1 MSHWRAPSGCSP
13 LPPGPP
19 SMGQSSCLMSQ
30 CWAAGSCP
38 PSAAL
43 PAGRGPAPGRAWWAA
58 GEAPGWHRT
67 RLALDKGGAQPSRGL
82 GPPALGFG
90 VCEETRFRGAAGKG
104 WAVVPPRPSVT
115 QLGSLLQQEGRAG
128 PGSQARSPTVCSLEK
143 GVAFGALGAS
153 HTGVPSLCWGHPL
166 AWPWRQHWVCSK
178 EQVPSPPRPSLP
190 LSPPLPAWFL
200 AGWVRKPLGF
210 LFLLAKG
217 VAVGEGCLPPSL
229 GHSLWGVGS
238 MGWGSWGGDS
248 RAVST
253 AGPGVATPT
262 RLRAESPVLSQ
273 TLLPGP
279 QRAAPGGRGTS
290 TEGRRWQHVSE
301 PGPRA

>member
-1 MSHWRAPSGCSP
+1 MALGAPSWALSHWRAPSGCSP

-82 GPPALGFG
+82 GPPVLGFG
-90 VCEETRFRGAAGKG
+90 VCEETQFRGAAGKG

-153 HTGVPSLCWGHPL
+153 HTRVPSLCWGHPL
-166 AWPWRQHWVCSK
+166 AWSWRQHWVCSK

-217 VAVGEGCLPPSL
+217 VAVGEGS
-229 GHSLWGVGS
+229 
-238 MGWGSWGGDS
+238 
-248 RAVST
+248 
-253 AGPGVATPT
+253 